1 MYATKFIFFTALS
14 SVPLLFPVDSTRDQN
29 TSTLT
34 GETRHKNRADKS

>member
-14 SVPLLFPVDSTRDQN
+14 VPLLFPVDSSRDQN

-34 GETRHKNRADKS
+34 ADKS